1 MMAVNEILN
10 QNQSKGLNVLEFE
23 PLSNNKNLGHW
34 SNNGTGDPK
43 ACHSIGDLQKDG
55 FLADYR
61 LKKVSSGRYKT
72 ELCRPFDETGECKY
86 GEKCQFA
93 HGVQELRQLP
103 RHPKYKTELCRT
115 FHTTGFCPY
124 GPRCH
129 FIHKEEQSG
138 SRVAVA
144 ATGSDPGSNHQPF
157 ATQSTK
163 HPDWVN
169 QLSSEFSGHCS
180 LTMNDI
186 YASSLQFPYCQQPI
200 STETVLTLA
209 KLINS
214 LNLKNGGTP
223 KLHSST
229 VSVNKMIVSG
239 SKMKCGGWSDRSD
252 VFCQSFG
259 FTQ

>member
-1 MMAVNEILN
+1 MMAVHEILN

-23 PLSNNKNLGHW
+23 PLSNKNLGQW
-34 SNNGTGDPK
+34 SNSCPGDPK
-43 ACHSIGDLQKDG
+43 NMSSGDLQKDG

-93 HGVQELRQLP
+93 HGAHELRQLP

-144 ATGSDPGSNHQPF
+144 ATGTDTGGNHQPF
-157 ATQSTK
+157 ATPSAK

-169 QLSSEFSGHCS
+169 QLRSEFSSHCD
-180 LTMNDI
+180 LTTNDI
-186 YASSLQFPYCQQPI
+186 YNASSLQLPYCQQPI

-214 LNLKNGGTP
+214 LNLKNGSTP
-223 KLHSST
+223 KLLSST

-252 VFCQSFG
+252 VFCQSYG